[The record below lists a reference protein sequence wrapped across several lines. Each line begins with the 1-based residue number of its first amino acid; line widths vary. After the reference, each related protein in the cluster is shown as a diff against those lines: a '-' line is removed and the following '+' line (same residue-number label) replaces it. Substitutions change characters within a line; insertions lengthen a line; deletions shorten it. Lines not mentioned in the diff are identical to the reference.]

1 MKLLRAPAASPL
13 FLAAAALLVLAARAG
28 QDAPGPTGR
37 ETLLKARPEW
47 AAAVSAYR
55 PRPEALERIRA
66 FAKPLKIDL
75 FFRLDAPECR
85 DFVVSFLRLQEALDP
100 ALIAVRWIAVSADL
114 KEPKDEILAAF
125 IESVPTLTVQV
136 DGYELGR
143 IVGPPPTTLEEA
155 LEAMLATYIS
165 AEDVDFN
172 DRESMRG
179 FKHNLLPIACTPC
192 HAAGRPTSR
201 LGPSGTRP
209 LPR

>member
-1 MKLLRAPAASPL
+1 MSQLRGAAAFL
-13 FLAAAALLVLAARAG
+13 FLAAAALFGLASQAG
-28 QDAPGPTGR
+28 QEAPGPMNR
-37 ETLLKARPEW
+37 DQLLRIRPEW
-47 AAAVSAYR
+47 TAAAAAYR
-55 PRPEALERIRA
+55 PRPEALDRIRS

-75 FFRLDAPECR
+75 FFRLDAPESR
-85 DFVVSFLRLQEALDP
+85 DFVASFLRLQEALDP
-100 ALIAVRWIAVSADL
+100 ARIAVRWVAVSADL
-114 KEPKDEILAAF
+114 KEPKDEVLAAF

-165 AEDVDFN
+165 PEDVDFN

-192 HAAGRPTSR
+192 HAAGRATSR
-201 LGPSGTRP
+201 L
-209 LPR
+209 

>member
-1 MKLLRAPAASPL
+1 MI
-13 FLAAAALLVLAARAG
+13 LAAAALLGLAGRAG
-28 QDAPGPTGR
+28 QDVAGPMSR
-37 ETLLKARPEW
+37 DQLLKARPDW
-47 AAAVSAYR
+47 TAAAAAYR
-55 PRPEALERIRA
+55 PRSEALERIRS

-75 FFRLDAPECR
+75 FLRLDAPESR
-85 DFVVSFLRLQEALDP
+85 EFAASFLRLQEALDP
-100 ALIAVRWIAVSADL
+100 ALIAVRWVAVSADL
-114 KEPKDEILAAF
+114 REPKDEILAAF

-143 IVGPPPTTLEEA
+143 IAGPPPTTLEEA

-165 AEDVDFN
+165 PEDVDFN

-192 HAAGRPTSR
+192 HAAGRATSR
-201 LGPSGTRP
+201 PWPSGTRP